1 MVKVISLKNI
11 NKFAYLKLDP
21 LQKEDIYIVYI
32 ENNSK
37 LIANLKAKTQA
48 DQIEII
54 HFYINDNFKSEG
66 IERIMIS
73 NLIYYGKKN
82 KFKTISSKIIEIQE
96 ELLSLG
102 FENKDSQYKKELAS
116 EIEEDKFVMGIGI
129 ISIFTEVASISS
141 KLTVGILFNSFALI
155 ADAFH
160 VMADFVLS
168 TITYFSL
175 KITSKPETIHYPHGH
190 KLMESLIA
198 FIMGIIILMAGFTLF
213 LNTTGLNKFIT
224 LGGESGFNL
233 HIHQNKNNDE
243 NIYEHEHSHSHDHD
257 HDQDHSHDHG
267 HDHNEE
273 DRKNI
278 LEIFSNKSLKKS
290 LWIPI
295 IPFIFFIVKIIE
307 YLTKFQ
313 IGKRYNNQLLLALA
327 SADKNCIF
335 SHGGITLSLLLAT
348 YMWSG
353 FDKIMSI
360 FIGFIIIKEGL
371 NVIINNANNLLSKQ
385 NIDLKRSVK
394 DTLKNSHINFKTL
407 DFQNQG
413 NKLVLYIKINLN
425 SENDLQGF
433 IDKTQNIRKIIKQEY
448 KEINDIYFLV

>member
-1 MVKVISLKNI
+1 MIKVINLKNI
-11 NKFAYLKLDP
+11 HKFAYLKLDP
-21 LQKEDIYIVYI
+21 LKKEDIHIVYI
-32 ENNSK
+32 EKNSK
-37 LIANLKAKTQA
+37 LIANLKAKA
-48 DQIEII
+48 KDNQIEII
-54 HFYINDNFKSEG
+54 HFYIDDDFKSEG

-82 KFKTISSKIIEIQE
+82 KFKAISCKITEIQE

-102 FENKDSQYKKELAS
+102 FENINFQYKKELIS
-116 EIEEDKFVMGIGI
+116 EIEEDKLVMGIGI

-141 KLTVGILFNSFALI
+141 KLTIGILFNSFALI

-224 LGGESGFNL
+224 LGGEYGFNL
-233 HIHQNKNNDE
+233 HIHQNKNKND
-243 NIYEHEHSHSHDHD
+243 NIYEHDHSHPHDHD
-257 HDQDHSHDHG
+257 HD
-267 HDHNEE
+267 HDHNHSEE
-273 DRKNI
+273 DKKNI

-295 IPFIFFIVKIIE
+295 TPFIFFIVKIIE

-360 FIGFIIIKEGL
+360 LIGFIIIKEGL

-394 DTLKNSHINFKTL
+394 DILKNSHINFKTL
-407 DFQNQG
+407 DFHNQG
-413 NKLVLYIKINLN
+413 KKLLLYIKINLN
-425 SENDLQGF
+425 SENDFQSF
-433 IDKTQNIRKIIKQEY
+433 TNKTNNIRKIIKQEY
-448 KEINDIYFLV
+448 KEIDDIYFLV

>member
-11 NKFAYLKLDP
+11 HKFAYLKLDP
-21 LQKEDIYIVYI
+21 LKKEDNYIVYI

-37 LIANLKAKTQA
+37 LIANLKTKTKG

-54 HFYINDNFKSEG
+54 HFYISDDFKSEG

-73 NLIYYGKKN
+73 NLIHYGKKN
-82 KFKTISSKIIEIQE
+82 KFKTISCKITEIQE

-175 KITSKPETIHYPHGH
+175 KITSKPETIYYPHGH

-233 HIHQNKNNDE
+233 HIHQNKNKND
-243 NIYEHEHSHSHDHD
+243 NIYEDDHGHSHDHD
-257 HDQDHSHDHG
+257 QAHN
-267 HDHNEE
+267 HNEE
-273 DRKNI
+273 DKKNI

-290 LWIPI
+290 LWIPMT
-295 IPFIFFIVKIIE
+295 PFIFFIVKIIE

-394 DTLKNSHINFKTL
+394 DTLKNLHINFKAL
-407 DFQNQG
+407 NFHNQG

-425 SENDLQGF
+425 SENDFQSF
-433 IDKTQNIRKIIKQEY
+433 INKTKDIRKIIKQEY
-448 KEINDIYFLV
+448 EEIDDIHFLV

>member
-1 MVKVISLKNI
+1 MVKVISLKNLH
-11 NKFAYLKLDP
+11 KFTYLKLDP
-21 LQKEDIYIVYI
+21 LKKEDICIVYI

-37 LIANLKAKTQA
+37 LIANLKAKTKA

-54 HFYINDNFKSEG
+54 HFYISEDFKSEG

-73 NLIYYGKKN
+73 NLIYYSKKN
-82 KFKTISSKIIEIQE
+82 KFKTISCKITEIQE

-102 FENKDSQYKKELAS
+102 FENIDSQYKKELEG

-233 HIHQNKNNDE
+233 HIHQNKKNDT
-243 NIYEHEHSHSHDHD
+243 IYEHDHDHLHDHD
-257 HDQDHSHDHG
+257 HD
-267 HDHNEE
+267 HDHNHSKE
-273 DRKNI
+273 DKKNI

-295 IPFIFFIVKIIE
+295 TPFIFFIVKIIE

-394 DTLKNSHINFKTL
+394 DTLKNLNINFKTL
-407 DFQNQG
+407 NFHNQG

-425 SENDLQGF
+425 SENEFQSF
-433 IDKTQNIRKIIKQEY
+433 INKTQNIRKIIKQEY

>member
-1 MVKVISLKNI
+1 MIKVISLKNI
-11 NKFAYLKLDP
+11 HKFTYLKLDP
-21 LQKEDIYIVYI
+21 LKKEDTCIVYI

-37 LIANLKAKTQA
+37 LIANLKAKAKA

-54 HFYINDNFKSEG
+54 HFYIDDNFKSEG

-73 NLIYYGKKN
+73 NLIHYSKKN
-82 KFKTISSKIIEIQE
+82 KFKTILCKITEIQE

-102 FENKDSQYKKELAS
+102 FENKNSQYKKELAS

-129 ISIFTEVASISS
+129 ISIFTEIASISS

-155 ADAFH
+155 TDAFH
-160 VMADFVLS
+160 VIADFALS

-233 HIHQNKNNDE
+233 HIHQNKNKND
-243 NIYEHEHSHSHDHD
+243 NIYEHDHSHSHDHNSN
-257 HDQDHSHDHG
+257 HS
-267 HDHNEE
+267 EE
-273 DRKNI
+273 EKNNI

-290 LWIPI
+290 LWIPLT
-295 IPFIFFIVKIIE
+295 PFIFFIVKIIE

-327 SADKNCIF
+327 SSDKNCIF

-394 DTLKNSHINFKTL
+394 NTLKNLNINFKTL
-407 DFQNQG
+407 NFHNQG

-425 SENDLQGF
+425 SENDFQNF
-433 IDKTQNIRKIIKQEY
+433 TNKTQDIRNIIKQEY
-448 KEINDIYFLV
+448 KEINNVYFLV

>member
-1 MVKVISLKNI
+1 MVKVINLKNI
-11 NKFAYLKLDP
+11 HKFAYLKLDS
-21 LQKEDIYIVYI
+21 LKKEDICIVYL
-32 ENNSK
+32 ENNSR
-37 LIANLKAKTQA
+37 LIANFKAKVTA

-54 HFYINDNFKSEG
+54 HFYIDDNFKSEG

-73 NLIYYGKKN
+73 NLIHYGKKN
-82 KFKTISSKIIEIQE
+82 KFKTISCKITEIQE

-102 FENKDSQYKKELAS
+102 FENKDYQYEKELAS

-198 FIMGIIILMAGFTLF
+198 FIMGIIIVMAGFTLF

-233 HIHQNKNNDE
+233 HIHQNKNKND
-243 NIYEHEHSHSHDHD
+243 NIH
-257 HDQDHSHDHG
+257 DHSHNHN
-267 HDHNEE
+267 HDHNHDHPHNHREE
-273 DRKNI
+273 DKKNI

-290 LWIPI
+290 LWIPMT
-295 IPFIFFIVKIIE
+295 PFIFFIVKIIE

-394 DTLKNSHINFKTL
+394 DTLKNLHINFKTL
-407 DFQNQG
+407 NFHNQG

-425 SENDLQGF
+425 SENEFQSF
-433 IDKTQNIRKIIKQEY
+433 INKTQNIRKIVKQEY

>member
-1 MVKVISLKNI
+1 MVKVISLKNLH
-11 NKFAYLKLDP
+11 KFTYLKLDP
-21 LQKEDIYIVYI
+21 LKKEDICIVYI

-37 LIANLKAKTQA
+37 LIANLKAKTKA

-54 HFYINDNFKSEG
+54 HFYISDDFKSEG

-73 NLIYYGKKN
+73 NLIYYSKKN
-82 KFKTISSKIIEIQE
+82 KFKTISCKIAEIQE

-102 FENKDSQYKKELAS
+102 FENIDSQYKKELEG

-198 FIMGIIILMAGFTLF
+198 FIMGIIILMTGFTLF
-213 LNTTGLNKFIT
+213 FNTTGLNKFIT

-233 HIHQNKNNDE
+233 HIHQNKNKNDT
-243 NIYEHEHSHSHDHD
+243 IYEHDHDHLHDHD
-257 HDQDHSHDHG
+257 HD
-267 HDHNEE
+267 HDHNHSEE
-273 DRKNI
+273 DKKNI

-295 IPFIFFIVKIIE
+295 TPFIFFIVKIIE

-313 IGKRYNNQLLLALA
+313 IGKRHNNQLLLALA

-394 DTLKNSHINFKTL
+394 DTLKNLNINFKTL
-407 DFQNQG
+407 NFHNQG

-425 SENDLQGF
+425 SENEFQGF
-433 IDKTQNIRKIIKQEY
+433 INKTQNIRKIIKQEY

>member
-1 MVKVISLKNI
+1 MVKVISLKYFH
-11 NKFAYLKLDP
+11 KFAYLKLDP
-21 LQKEDIYIVYI
+21 LKKEDNYIVYI

-37 LIANLKAKTQA
+37 LIANLKTKTKG

-54 HFYINDNFKSEG
+54 HFYISDDSKSEG
-66 IERIMIS
+66 IARIMIS
-73 NLIYYGKKN
+73 NLIHNGKKN
-82 KFKTISSKIIEIQE
+82 KFKTISCKITEIQE

-175 KITSKPETIHYPHGH
+175 KITSKPETIYYPHGH

-233 HIHQNKNNDE
+233 HIHQKKNKND
-243 NIYEHEHSHSHDHD
+243 NIYEDDHGHSHDHE
-257 HDQDHSHDHG
+257 HDQAHN
-267 HDHNEE
+267 HNEE
-273 DRKNI
+273 DKKNI

-290 LWIPI
+290 LWIPMT
-295 IPFIFFIVKIIE
+295 PFIFFIVKIIE

-394 DTLKNSHINFKTL
+394 DTLKNLHINFKAL
-407 DFQNQG
+407 NFHNQG

-425 SENDLQGF
+425 SENDFQSF
-433 IDKTQNIRKIIKQEY
+433 INKTKDIRKIIKQEY
-448 KEINDIYFLV
+448 EEIDDIHFLV

>member
-1 MVKVISLKNI
+1 MVKVISLKNLH
-11 NKFAYLKLDP
+11 KFTYLKLDP
-21 LQKEDIYIVYI
+21 FKKEDICIVYI

-37 LIANLKAKTQA
+37 LIANLKAKTKA

-54 HFYINDNFKSEG
+54 HFYISDDFKSEG

-73 NLIYYGKKN
+73 NLIYYSKKN
-82 KFKTISSKIIEIQE
+82 KFKTISCKITEIQE

-102 FENKDSQYKKELAS
+102 FENIDSQYKKELEG

-233 HIHQNKNNDE
+233 HIHQNKKNDT
-243 NIYEHEHSHSHDHD
+243 IYEHDHNHLHDHD
-257 HDQDHSHDHG
+257 HD
-267 HDHNEE
+267 HDHNHDHNHSEE
-273 DRKNI
+273 DKKNI

-295 IPFIFFIVKIIE
+295 TPFIFFIVKIIE

-394 DTLKNSHINFKTL
+394 DTLKNLNINFKTL
-407 DFQNQG
+407 NFHNQG

-425 SENDLQGF
+425 SENEFQSF
-433 IDKTQNIRKIIKQEY
+433 INKTQNIRKIIKQEY

>member
-1 MVKVISLKNI
+1 MVKVISLKNLH
-11 NKFAYLKLDP
+11 KFTYLKLDP
-21 LQKEDIYIVYI
+21 LKKEDICIVYI

-37 LIANLKAKTQA
+37 LIANLKAKTKA

-54 HFYINDNFKSEG
+54 HFYISDDFKSEG

-73 NLIYYGKKN
+73 NLIYYSKKN
-82 KFKTISSKIIEIQE
+82 KFKTISCKITEIQE

-102 FENKDSQYKKELAS
+102 FENIDSQYKKELEG

-233 HIHQNKNNDE
+233 HIHQNKKNDT
-243 NIYEHEHSHSHDHD
+243 IYEHDHDHLHDHD
-257 HDQDHSHDHG
+257 HD
-267 HDHNEE
+267 HDHNHIEE
-273 DRKNI
+273 DKKNI

-295 IPFIFFIVKIIE
+295 TPFIFFIVKIIE

-394 DTLKNSHINFKTL
+394 DTLKNLNINFKTL
-407 DFQNQG
+407 NFHNQG

-425 SENDLQGF
+425 SENEFQSF
-433 IDKTQNIRKIIKQEY
+433 INKTQNIRKIIKQEY

>member
-1 MVKVISLKNI
+1 MVKVISSKNI
-11 NKFAYLKLDP
+11 HKFDYLKLDP
-21 LQKEDIYIVYI
+21 LKEEDIYIVYI
-32 ENNSK
+32 EKNSK
-37 LIANLKAKTQA
+37 LIANLKAKSKA
-48 DQIEII
+48 NQIEII
-54 HFYINDNFKSEG
+54 HFYINDDFKSEG
-66 IERIMIS
+66 IERIIIS

-82 KFKTISSKIIEIQE
+82 KFKTISCKITEIQE

-102 FENKDSQYKKELAS
+102 FENKDSQYKKELAP

-141 KLTVGILFNSFALI
+141 KLTIGILFNSFALI
-155 ADAFH
+155 TDAFH

-175 KITSKPETIHYPHGH
+175 KITSKPETIHYPNGH

-233 HIHQNKNNDE
+233 HIHQDKNKNENMDE
-243 NIYEHEHSHSHDHD
+243 HDHSHSHDHD
-257 HDQDHSHDHG
+257 HDHI
-267 HDHNEE
+267 EE
-273 DRKNI
+273 DKNNI

-295 IPFIFFIVKIIE
+295 TPFIFFIVKIIE

-371 NVIINNANNLLSKQ
+371 NVIINNANNLLSRQ

-394 DTLKNSHINFKTL
+394 STLKNLNINFKIL
-407 DFQNQG
+407 NFHNQG

-425 SENDLQGF
+425 SENDFQSF
-433 IDKTQNIRKIIKQEY
+433 INKTQNIKNIIKQEY
-448 KEINDIYFLV
+448 EEINDIYFLV

>member
-1 MVKVISLKNI
+1 MVKVINLKNI
-11 NKFAYLKLDP
+11 HKFAYLKLDP
-21 LQKEDIYIVYI
+21 LKKEDICIVYL
-32 ENNSK
+32 ENNSR
-37 LIANLKAKTQA
+37 LIANLKAKVTA

-54 HFYINDNFKSEG
+54 HFYIDDNFKSEG

-73 NLIYYGKKN
+73 NLIHYGKKN
-82 KFKTISSKIIEIQE
+82 KFKTISCKITEIQE

-102 FENKDSQYKKELAS
+102 FENKYYQYEKELAS

-198 FIMGIIILMAGFTLF
+198 FIMGIIIVMAGFTLF

-233 HIHQNKNNDE
+233 HIHQNKNKND
-243 NIYEHEHSHSHDHD
+243 NIH
-257 HDQDHSHDHG
+257 DHSHNHN
-267 HDHNEE
+267 HDHNHDHPHNHREE
-273 DRKNI
+273 DKKNI

-290 LWIPI
+290 LWIPMT
-295 IPFIFFIVKIIE
+295 PFIFFIVKIIE

-394 DTLKNSHINFKTL
+394 DTLKNLHINFKTL
-407 DFQNQG
+407 NFHNQG

-425 SENDLQGF
+425 SENEFQSF
-433 IDKTQNIRKIIKQEY
+433 INKTQNIRKIVKQEY

>member
-1 MVKVISLKNI
+1 MVKVISLKNLH
-11 NKFAYLKLDP
+11 KFTYLKLDP
-21 LQKEDIYIVYI
+21 LKKEDICIVYI

-37 LIANLKAKTQA
+37 LIANLKAKTKA

-54 HFYINDNFKSEG
+54 HFYISDDFKSEG

-73 NLIYYGKKN
+73 NLIYYSKKN
-82 KFKTISSKIIEIQE
+82 KFKTISCKITEIQE

-102 FENKDSQYKKELAS
+102 FENIDSQYKKELEG

-233 HIHQNKNNDE
+233 HIHQNKKNDT
-243 NIYEHEHSHSHDHD
+243 IYEHDHD
-257 HDQDHSHDHG
+257 HLHD
-267 HDHNEE
+267 HDHNHDHNHSEE
-273 DRKNI
+273 DKKNI

-295 IPFIFFIVKIIE
+295 TPFIFFIVKIIE

-394 DTLKNSHINFKTL
+394 DTLKNLNISFKTL
-407 DFQNQG
+407 NFHNQG

-425 SENDLQGF
+425 SENELQSF
-433 IDKTQNIRKIIKQEY
+433 INKTQNIRKIIKQEY

>member
-1 MVKVISLKNI
+1 MVKVINLKNI
-11 NKFAYLKLDP
+11 HKFTYLKLDT
-21 LQKEDIYIVYI
+21 LKKEDIYIAYI

-37 LIANLKAKTQA
+37 LIANLKAKEKT

-54 HFYINDNFKSEG
+54 NFHIDDDFKSEG

-73 NLIYYGKKN
+73 NLIHYGKKN
-82 KFKTISSKIIEIQE
+82 KFKTISCQIAEIQE

-102 FENKDSQYKKELAS
+102 FEHNNSQYKKELAS

-129 ISIFTEVASISS
+129 ISILTEVASISS
-141 KLTVGILFNSFALI
+141 KLAVGMLFNSFALI

-175 KITSKPETIHYPHGH
+175 KITSKPETIHYPYGH

-233 HIHQNKNNDE
+233 HIHQTKNKNNA
-243 NIYEHEHSHSHDHD
+243 IYEHDHNSHLHDHY
-257 HDQDHSHDHG
+257 
-267 HDHNEE
+267 HDHNHDHSEE
-273 DRKNI
+273 DKKKI

-290 LWIPI
+290 LWIPLT
-295 IPFIFFIVKIIE
+295 PFIFFIVKIIE

-313 IGKRYNNQLLLALA
+313 IGKRYNNQLLIALA

-394 DTLKNSHINFKTL
+394 DTLKNSNINFKTL
-407 DFQNQG
+407 NFHNQG
-413 NKLVLYIKINLN
+413 NKFVLYVKINLN
-425 SENDLQGF
+425 SENDFKNF
-433 IDKTQNIRKIIKQEY
+433 INKAQNIKKIIKQEY

>member
-11 NKFAYLKLDP
+11 HKFAYLKLDP
-21 LQKEDIYIVYI
+21 LKKEDNYIVYI

-37 LIANLKAKTQA
+37 LIANLKTKAKG

-54 HFYINDNFKSEG
+54 HFYISDDFKSEG

-73 NLIYYGKKN
+73 NLIHYGKKN
-82 KFKTISSKIIEIQE
+82 KFKTISCKITEIQE

-175 KITSKPETIHYPHGH
+175 KITSKPETIYYPHGH

-233 HIHQNKNNDE
+233 HIHQKKNKND
-243 NIYEHEHSHSHDHD
+243 NIYEDDHGHSHDHE
-257 HDQDHSHDHG
+257 HDQAHN
-267 HDHNEE
+267 HNEE
-273 DRKNI
+273 DKKNI

-290 LWIPI
+290 LWIPMT
-295 IPFIFFIVKIIE
+295 PFIFFIVKIIE

-394 DTLKNSHINFKTL
+394 DTLKNLHINFKAL
-407 DFQNQG
+407 NFHNQG

-425 SENDLQGF
+425 SENDFQSF
-433 IDKTQNIRKIIKQEY
+433 INKTKDIRKIIKQEY
-448 KEINDIYFLV
+448 EEIDDIHFLV

>member
-1 MVKVISLKNI
+1 MVKVINLKNI
-11 NKFAYLKLDP
+11 HKFAYLKLDP
-21 LQKEDIYIVYI
+21 LKKEDICIVYI

-37 LIANLKAKTQA
+37 LIANLKAKA
-48 DQIEII
+48 KDDQIKIT
-54 HFYINDNFKSEG
+54 HFYIDDDFKSEN

-82 KFKTISSKIIEIQE
+82 KFKTISCQIAEIQE

-102 FENKDSQYKKELAS
+102 FEHKDSQYKKELAS

-198 FIMGIIILMAGFTLF
+198 FIMGIIILAAGFTLF

-233 HIHQNKNNDE
+233 HIHQNKNKNDD
-243 NIYEHEHSHSHDHD
+243 IYEHDHSHSHDHD
-257 HDQDHSHDHG
+257 HIHG
-267 HDHNEE
+267 HGHGHNHSEE
-273 DRKNI
+273 DKKNV

-290 LWIPI
+290 LWIPLT
-295 IPFIFFIVKIIE
+295 PFIFFIVKIIE

-407 DFQNQG
+407 NFHNHG
-413 NKLVLYIKINLN
+413 NKLILYIKINLN
-425 SENDLQGF
+425 SENDFKNF
-433 IDKTQNIRKIIKQEY
+433 INKTQNIKKIIKQEY
-448 KEINDIYFLV
+448 KEINDIYFLI

>member
-1 MVKVISLKNI
+1 MVKVISLKNLH
-11 NKFAYLKLDP
+11 KFTYLKLDP
-21 LQKEDIYIVYI
+21 LKKEDICIVYI

-37 LIANLKAKTQA
+37 LIANLKAKTKA

-54 HFYINDNFKSEG
+54 HFYISDDFKSEG

-73 NLIYYGKKN
+73 NLIYYSKKN
-82 KFKTISSKIIEIQE
+82 KFKTISCKITEIQE

-102 FENKDSQYKKELAS
+102 FENIDSQYKKELEG

-233 HIHQNKNNDE
+233 HIHQNKNKNDT
-243 NIYEHEHSHSHDHD
+243 IYEHDHD
-257 HDQDHSHDHG
+257 HD
-267 HDHNEE
+267 HDHNHSEE
-273 DRKNI
+273 DKKNI

-295 IPFIFFIVKIIE
+295 TPFIFFIVKIIE

-394 DTLKNSHINFKTL
+394 DTLKNLNINFKTL
-407 DFQNQG
+407 NFHNQG

-425 SENDLQGF
+425 SENEFQSF
-433 IDKTQNIRKIIKQEY
+433 INKTQNIRKIIKQEY

>member
-11 NKFAYLKLDP
+11 HKFAYLKLDP
-21 LQKEDIYIVYI
+21 LKKEDNYIVYI

-37 LIANLKAKTQA
+37 LIANLKTKTKG

-54 HFYINDNFKSEG
+54 HFYISDDFKSEG

-73 NLIYYGKKN
+73 NLIHYGKKN
-82 KFKTISSKIIEIQE
+82 KFKTISCKITEIQE

-175 KITSKPETIHYPHGH
+175 KITNKPETIYYPHGH

-233 HIHQNKNNDE
+233 HIHQNKNKND
-243 NIYEHEHSHSHDHD
+243 NIYEDDHGHSHDHD
-257 HDQDHSHDHG
+257 HDQAHN
-267 HDHNEE
+267 HNEE
-273 DRKNI
+273 DKKNI

-290 LWIPI
+290 LWIPMT
-295 IPFIFFIVKIIE
+295 PFIFFIVKIIE

-394 DTLKNSHINFKTL
+394 DTLKNLHINFKAL
-407 DFQNQG
+407 NFHNQG

-425 SENDLQGF
+425 SENDFQSF
-433 IDKTQNIRKIIKQEY
+433 INKTKDIRKIIKQEY
-448 KEINDIYFLV
+448 EEIDDIHFLV

>member
-1 MVKVISLKNI
+1 MVKVISLKNLH
-11 NKFAYLKLDP
+11 KFTYLKLDP
-21 LQKEDIYIVYI
+21 LKKEDICIVYI

-37 LIANLKAKTQA
+37 LIANLKAKTKA

-54 HFYINDNFKSEG
+54 HFYISDDFKSEG

-73 NLIYYGKKN
+73 NLIYYSKKN
-82 KFKTISSKIIEIQE
+82 KFKTISCKITEIQE

-102 FENKDSQYKKELAS
+102 FENIDSQYKKELEG

-233 HIHQNKNNDE
+233 HIHQNKKNDT
-243 NIYEHEHSHSHDHD
+243 IYEHDHD
-257 HDQDHSHDHG
+257 HD
-267 HDHNEE
+267 HDHNHSEE
-273 DRKNI
+273 DKKNI

-295 IPFIFFIVKIIE
+295 TPFIFFIVKIIE

-394 DTLKNSHINFKTL
+394 DTLKNLNINFKTL
-407 DFQNQG
+407 NFHNQG

-425 SENDLQGF
+425 SENEFQSF
-433 IDKTQNIRKIIKQEY
+433 INKTQNIRKIIKQEY

>member
-11 NKFAYLKLDP
+11 HKFAYLKLDP
-21 LQKEDIYIVYI
+21 LKKEDNYIVYI

-37 LIANLKAKTQA
+37 LIANLKTKTKG

-54 HFYINDNFKSEG
+54 HFYISDDFKSEG

-73 NLIYYGKKN
+73 NLIHYGKKN
-82 KFKTISSKIIEIQE
+82 KFKTISCKITEIQE

-175 KITSKPETIHYPHGH
+175 KITSKPETIYYPHGH

-233 HIHQNKNNDE
+233 HIHQKKNKND
-243 NIYEHEHSHSHDHD
+243 NIYEDDHGHSHDHE
-257 HDQDHSHDHG
+257 HDQAHN
-267 HDHNEE
+267 HNEE
-273 DRKNI
+273 DKKNI

-290 LWIPI
+290 LWIPMT
-295 IPFIFFIVKIIE
+295 PFIFFIVKIIE

-394 DTLKNSHINFKTL
+394 DTLKNLHINFKTL
-407 DFQNQG
+407 NFHNQG

-425 SENDLQGF
+425 SENDFQSF
-433 IDKTQNIRKIIKQEY
+433 INKTKDIRKIIKQEY
-448 KEINDIYFLV
+448 EEIDDIHFLV

>member
-11 NKFAYLKLDP
+11 HKFAYLKLDP
-21 LQKEDIYIVYI
+21 LKKEDICIVYI
-32 ENNSK
+32 EKNSK
-37 LIANLKAKTQA
+37 LIANLKAKAKA
-48 DQIEII
+48 DQIKIT
-54 HFYINDNFKSEG
+54 HLYIDDDFKSEG

-73 NLIYYGKKN
+73 NLIHYGKKN
-82 KFKTISSKIIEIQE
+82 KFKTISCQIAEIQE

-102 FENKDSQYKKELAS
+102 FEHKDSQYKKELAS

-198 FIMGIIILMAGFTLF
+198 FIMGIIILVAGFTLF

-233 HIHQNKNNDE
+233 HIHQNKNKNDD
-243 NIYEHEHSHSHDHD
+243 IYERDHSHSHDHD
-257 HDQDHSHDHG
+257 HDHAHNHS
-267 HDHNEE
+267 EE
-273 DRKNI
+273 DKKNV

-290 LWIPI
+290 LWIPLT
-295 IPFIFFIVKIIE
+295 PFIFFIVKIIE

-407 DFQNQG
+407 NFHNQG
-413 NKLVLYIKINLN
+413 NNLILYIKINLN
-425 SENDLQGF
+425 SENDFKNF
-433 IDKTQNIRKIIKQEY
+433 INKIQDIKKIIKQEY
-448 KEINDIYFLV
+448 KEINDIYFLI

>member
-11 NKFAYLKLDP
+11 HKFAYLKLDP
-21 LQKEDIYIVYI
+21 LKKEDNYIVYI
-32 ENNSK
+32 ENNLK
-37 LIANLKAKTQA
+37 LIANLKTKTKG

-54 HFYINDNFKSEG
+54 HFYISDDFKSEG

-73 NLIYYGKKN
+73 NLIHYGKKN
-82 KFKTISSKIIEIQE
+82 KFKTISCKITEIQE

-175 KITSKPETIHYPHGH
+175 KITSKPETIYYPHGH

-233 HIHQNKNNDE
+233 HIHQKKNKND
-243 NIYEHEHSHSHDHD
+243 NIYEDDHGHSHDHD
-257 HDQDHSHDHG
+257 HDQAHN
-267 HDHNEE
+267 HNEE
-273 DRKNI
+273 DKKNI

-290 LWIPI
+290 LWIPMT
-295 IPFIFFIVKIIE
+295 PFIFFIVKIIE

-394 DTLKNSHINFKTL
+394 DTLKNLHINFKTL
-407 DFQNQG
+407 NFHNQG

-425 SENDLQGF
+425 SENDFQSF
-433 IDKTQNIRKIIKQEY
+433 INKTKDIRKIIKQEY
-448 KEINDIYFLV
+448 EEIDDIHFLV

>member
-1 MVKVISLKNI
+1 MIKVINLKNI
-11 NKFAYLKLDP
+11 HKFAYLKLDP
-21 LQKEDIYIVYI
+21 LKKEDIHIVYI
-32 ENNSK
+32 EKNSK
-37 LIANLKAKTQA
+37 LIANLKAKA
-48 DQIEII
+48 KDNQIEII
-54 HFYINDNFKSEG
+54 HFYIDDDFKSEG

-82 KFKTISSKIIEIQE
+82 KFKAISCKITEIQE

-102 FENKDSQYKKELAS
+102 FENINFQYKKELIS
-116 EIEEDKFVMGIGI
+116 EIEEDKLVMGIGI
-129 ISIFTEVASISS
+129 ISIFTEVTSISS
-141 KLTVGILFNSFALI
+141 KLTIGILFNSFALI

-168 TITYFSL
+168 IITYFSL

-224 LGGESGFNL
+224 LGGEYGFNL
-233 HIHQNKNNDE
+233 HIHQNKNKND
-243 NIYEHEHSHSHDHD
+243 NIYEHDHSHPHDHD
-257 HDQDHSHDHG
+257 Y
-267 HDHNEE
+267 DHNHSEE
-273 DRKNI
+273 DKKNI

-295 IPFIFFIVKIIE
+295 TPFIFFIVKIIE

-360 FIGFIIIKEGL
+360 LIGFIIIKEGL

-407 DFQNQG
+407 DFHNQG
-413 NKLVLYIKINLN
+413 KKLLLYIKINLN
-425 SENDLQGF
+425 SENDFQSF
-433 IDKTQNIRKIIKQEY
+433 TNKTNNIRKIIKQEY
-448 KEINDIYFLV
+448 KEIDDIYFLV

>member
-11 NKFAYLKLDP
+11 HKFDYLKLDP
-21 LQKEDIYIVYI
+21 LKGEDIYIVYI
-32 ENNSK
+32 EKNSK
-37 LIANLKAKTQA
+37 LIANLKAKSKA
-48 DQIEII
+48 NQIEII
-54 HFYINDNFKSEG
+54 HFYINDDFKSEG
-66 IERIMIS
+66 IERIIIS

-82 KFKTISSKIIEIQE
+82 KFKTISCKITEIQE

-102 FENKDSQYKKELAS
+102 FEKKDSQYKKELAP

-141 KLTVGILFNSFALI
+141 KLTIGILFNSFALI

-175 KITSKPETIHYPHGH
+175 KITSKPETIHYPNGH

-233 HIHQNKNNDE
+233 HIHQDKNKNDNIDE
-243 NIYEHEHSHSHDHD
+243 HDHSHSHDHD
-257 HDQDHSHDHG
+257 HDHI
-267 HDHNEE
+267 EE
-273 DRKNI
+273 DKNNI

-295 IPFIFFIVKIIE
+295 TPFIFFIVKIIE

-371 NVIINNANNLLSKQ
+371 NVIINNANNLLSRQ

-394 DTLKNSHINFKTL
+394 STLKNLNINFKIL
-407 DFQNQG
+407 NFHNQG

-425 SENDLQGF
+425 SENDFQSF
-433 IDKTQNIRKIIKQEY
+433 INKTQNIKNIIKQEY

>member
-1 MVKVISLKNI
+1 MVKVITLKNI
-11 NKFAYLKLDP
+11 HKFTYLKLDT
-21 LQKEDIYIVYI
+21 LKKEDIYIAYI

-37 LIANLKAKTQA
+37 LIANLKAKEKT

-54 HFYINDNFKSEG
+54 NFHIDDDFKSEG

-73 NLIYYGKKN
+73 NLIHYSKKI
-82 KFKTISSKIIEIQE
+82 KFKTISCQIAEIQE

-102 FENKDSQYKKELAS
+102 FEHNNSQYKKELAS

-129 ISIFTEVASISS
+129 ISIFTEVASIFS
-141 KLTVGILFNSFALI
+141 KLAVGMLFNSFALI

-175 KITSKPETIHYPHGH
+175 KITSKPETIHYPYGH

-233 HIHQNKNNDE
+233 HIHQTKNKNNA
-243 NIYEHEHSHSHDHD
+243 IYEH
-257 HDQDHSHDHG
+257 DHSHL
-267 HDHNEE
+267 HDHYHDHKHDHSEE
-273 DRKNI
+273 DKKKI

-290 LWIPI
+290 LWIPLT
-295 IPFIFFIVKIIE
+295 PFIFFIVKIIE

-313 IGKRYNNQLLLALA
+313 IGKRYNNQLLIALA

-394 DTLKNSHINFKTL
+394 DTLKNSNINFKTL
-407 DFQNQG
+407 NFYNQG
-413 NKLVLYIKINLN
+413 NKFVLYVKINLN
-425 SENDLQGF
+425 SENDFKNF
-433 IDKTQNIRKIIKQEY
+433 INKTQNIKKIIKQEY

>member
-1 MVKVISLKNI
+1 MVKVINLKNI
-11 NKFAYLKLDP
+11 HKFAYLKLDP
-21 LQKEDIYIVYI
+21 LKKEDIYIVYI

-37 LIANLKAKTQA
+37 LIANLKATTID
-48 DQIEII
+48 DQIKII
-54 HFYINDNFKSEG
+54 HFYIDDDFKSEG

-73 NLIYYGKKN
+73 NLIHYGKKN
-82 KFKTISSKIIEIQE
+82 KFKTILCKITEIQE

-198 FIMGIIILMAGFTLF
+198 FIMGIIIVMAGFTLF

-233 HIHQNKNNDE
+233 HIHQNNNNNNTHD
-243 NIYEHEHSHSHDHD
+243 HSHDHD
-257 HDQDHSHDHG
+257 HDHDHNHSHDHS
-267 HDHNEE
+267 EE
-273 DRKNI
+273 DKKNI
-278 LEIFSNKSLKKS
+278 LEIFSNNSLKKS
-290 LWIPI
+290 LWIPLT
-295 IPFIFFIVKIIE
+295 PFIFFIVKIIE

-313 IGKRYNNQLLLALA
+313 IGKKYNNQLLLALA

-394 DTLKNSHINFKTL
+394 DTLKNLNINFKTL
-407 DFQNQG
+407 NFHNQG

-425 SENDLQGF
+425 SENEFQSF
-433 IDKTQNIRKIIKQEY
+433 INKTQNIRKIVKQEY

>member
-11 NKFAYLKLDP
+11 HKFAYLKLDP
-21 LQKEDIYIVYI
+21 LKKEDNYIVYI

-37 LIANLKAKTQA
+37 LIANLKTKTKG

-54 HFYINDNFKSEG
+54 HFYISDDFKSEG

-73 NLIYYGKKN
+73 NLIHYGKKN
-82 KFKTISSKIIEIQE
+82 KFKTISCKITEIQE

-175 KITSKPETIHYPHGH
+175 KITSKPETIYYPHGH

-233 HIHQNKNNDE
+233 HIHQNKNKND
-243 NIYEHEHSHSHDHD
+243 NIYEDDHGHSHDHE
-257 HDQDHSHDHG
+257 HDQAHN
-267 HDHNEE
+267 HNEE
-273 DRKNI
+273 DKKNI

-290 LWIPI
+290 LWIPMT
-295 IPFIFFIVKIIE
+295 PFIFFIVKIIE

-394 DTLKNSHINFKTL
+394 DTLKNLHINFKAL
-407 DFQNQG
+407 NFHNQG

-425 SENDLQGF
+425 SENDFQSF
-433 IDKTQNIRKIIKQEY
+433 INKTKDIRKIIKQEY
-448 KEINDIYFLV
+448 EEIDDIHFLV

>member
-11 NKFAYLKLDP
+11 HKFAYLKLDP
-21 LQKEDIYIVYI
+21 LKKEDNYIVYI

-37 LIANLKAKTQA
+37 LIANLKTKAKG

-54 HFYINDNFKSEG
+54 HFYISDDFKSEG

-73 NLIYYGKKN
+73 NLIHYGKKN
-82 KFKTISSKIIEIQE
+82 KFKTISCKITEIQE

-175 KITSKPETIHYPHGH
+175 KITSKPETIYYPHGH

-233 HIHQNKNNDE
+233 HIHQKKNKND
-243 NIYEHEHSHSHDHD
+243 NIYEDDH
-257 HDQDHSHDHG
+257 DHSHDHE
-267 HDHNEE
+267 HDQAHNHNEE
-273 DRKNI
+273 DKKNI

-290 LWIPI
+290 LWIPMT
-295 IPFIFFIVKIIE
+295 PFIFFIVKIIE

-394 DTLKNSHINFKTL
+394 DTLKNLHINFKAL
-407 DFQNQG
+407 NFHNQG

-425 SENDLQGF
+425 SENDFQSF
-433 IDKTQNIRKIIKQEY
+433 INKTKDIRKIIKQEY
-448 KEINDIYFLV
+448 EEIDDIHFLV

>member
-1 MVKVISLKNI
+1 MIKVINLKNI
-11 NKFAYLKLDP
+11 HKFAYLKLDP
-21 LQKEDIYIVYI
+21 LKKEDIHIVYI
-32 ENNSK
+32 EKNSK
-37 LIANLKAKTQA
+37 LIANLKAKA
-48 DQIEII
+48 KDNQIEII
-54 HFYINDNFKSEG
+54 HFYIDDDFKSEG

-82 KFKTISSKIIEIQE
+82 KFKAISCKITEIQE

-102 FENKDSQYKKELAS
+102 FENINFQYKKELIS
-116 EIEEDKFVMGIGI
+116 EIEEDKLVMGIGI
-129 ISIFTEVASISS
+129 ISIFTEVTSISS
-141 KLTVGILFNSFALI
+141 KLTIGILFNSFALI

-224 LGGESGFNL
+224 LGGEYGFNL
-233 HIHQNKNNDE
+233 HIHQNKNKND
-243 NIYEHEHSHSHDHD
+243 NIYEHDHSHPHDHD
-257 HDQDHSHDHG
+257 HD
-267 HDHNEE
+267 HDHNHSEE
-273 DRKNI
+273 DKKNI

-295 IPFIFFIVKIIE
+295 TPFIFFIVKIIE

-327 SADKNCIF
+327 SADKNCIL

-360 FIGFIIIKEGL
+360 LIGFIIIKEGL
-371 NVIINNANNLLSKQ
+371 NIIINNANNLLSKQ

-394 DTLKNSHINFKTL
+394 DILKNSHINFKTL
-407 DFQNQG
+407 DFHNQG
-413 NKLVLYIKINLN
+413 KKLLLYIKINLN
-425 SENDLQGF
+425 SENDFQNF
-433 IDKTQNIRKIIKQEY
+433 TNKTNNIRKIIKQEY
-448 KEINDIYFLV
+448 KEIDDIYFLV

>member
-1 MVKVISLKNI
+1 MVKVISLKNLH
-11 NKFAYLKLDP
+11 KFTYLKLDP
-21 LQKEDIYIVYI
+21 LKKEDICIVYI

-37 LIANLKAKTQA
+37 LIANLKAKTKA

-54 HFYINDNFKSEG
+54 HFYISEDFKSEG

-73 NLIYYGKKN
+73 NLIYYSKKN
-82 KFKTISSKIIEIQE
+82 KFKTISCKITEIQE

-102 FENKDSQYKKELAS
+102 FKNIDSQYKKELEG

-233 HIHQNKNNDE
+233 HIHQNKKNDT
-243 NIYEHEHSHSHDHD
+243 IYEHDHDHLHDHD
-257 HDQDHSHDHG
+257 HDHYHNHS
-267 HDHNEE
+267 EE
-273 DRKNI
+273 DKKNI

-295 IPFIFFIVKIIE
+295 TPFIFFIVKIIE

-394 DTLKNSHINFKTL
+394 DTLKNLNINFKTL
-407 DFQNQG
+407 NFHNQG

-425 SENDLQGF
+425 SENEFQSF
-433 IDKTQNIRKIIKQEY
+433 INKTQNIRKIIKQEY

>member
-11 NKFAYLKLDP
+11 HKFSYLKLDP
-21 LQKEDIYIVYI
+21 LKKEDNYIVYI

-37 LIANLKAKTQA
+37 LIANLKTKTKG

-54 HFYINDNFKSEG
+54 HFYISDDFKSEG

-73 NLIYYGKKN
+73 NLIHYGKKN
-82 KFKTISSKIIEIQE
+82 KFKTISCKITEIQE

-175 KITSKPETIHYPHGH
+175 KITSKPETIYYPHGH

-233 HIHQNKNNDE
+233 HIHQNKNKND
-243 NIYEHEHSHSHDHD
+243 NIYEDDHGHSHDHD
-257 HDQDHSHDHG
+257 QAHN
-267 HDHNEE
+267 HNEE
-273 DRKNI
+273 DKKNI

-290 LWIPI
+290 LWIPMT
-295 IPFIFFIVKIIE
+295 PFIFFIVKIIE

-394 DTLKNSHINFKTL
+394 DTLKNLHINFKAL
-407 DFQNQG
+407 NFHNQG

-425 SENDLQGF
+425 SENDFQSF
-433 IDKTQNIRKIIKQEY
+433 INKTKDIRKIIKQEY
-448 KEINDIYFLV
+448 EEIDDIHFLV

>member
-1 MVKVISLKNI
+1 MVKIISLKNI
-11 NKFAYLKLDP
+11 HKFAYLKLDP
-21 LQKEDIYIVYI
+21 LKKEDIYIVYI

-37 LIANLKAKTQA
+37 SISNLKAKAKA

-54 HFYINDNFKSEG
+54 NFYIDDDFKSEG

-73 NLIYYGKKN
+73 NLIHYGKKN
-82 KFKTISSKIIEIQE
+82 KFKTISCQITEIQE

-102 FENKDSQYKKELAS
+102 FEHNDSQYKKELAS

-129 ISIFTEVASISS
+129 ISIFTEVASTSS

-175 KITSKPETIHYPHGH
+175 KITSKPETIHYPYGH

-224 LGGESGFNL
+224 LGVESGFNL
-233 HIHQNKNNDE
+233 HIHQNKNKN
-243 NIYEHEHSHSHDHD
+243 NAIYEHDHSHSHDHN
-257 HDQDHSHDHG
+257 HDHSNNHS
-267 HDHNEE
+267 E
-273 DRKNI
+273 DDKKNI

-290 LWIPI
+290 LWIPLT
-295 IPFIFFIVKIIE
+295 PFIFFIVKIIE

-407 DFQNQG
+407 NFHNQG

-425 SENDLQGF
+425 SENDFKNFTNKIQD
-433 IDKTQNIRKIIKQEY
+433 IKKIIKQEY
-448 KEINDIYFLV
+448 KEINEIYFLV

>member
-1 MVKVISLKNI
+1 MVKVISLKNLH
-11 NKFAYLKLDP
+11 KFTYLKLDP
-21 LQKEDIYIVYI
+21 LKEEDICIVYI

-37 LIANLKAKTQA
+37 LIANLKAKTKA

-54 HFYINDNFKSEG
+54 HFYISDDFKSEG

-73 NLIYYGKKN
+73 NLIYYSKKN
-82 KFKTISSKIIEIQE
+82 KFKTISCKITEIQE

-102 FENKDSQYKKELAS
+102 FENIDSQYKKELEG

-233 HIHQNKNNDE
+233 HIHQNKKNDT
-243 NIYEHEHSHSHDHD
+243 IYEHDHDHLHDHD
-257 HDQDHSHDHG
+257 HD
-267 HDHNEE
+267 HDHNHSEE
-273 DRKNI
+273 DKKNI

-295 IPFIFFIVKIIE
+295 TPFIFFIVKIIE

-394 DTLKNSHINFKTL
+394 DTLKNLNINFKTL
-407 DFQNQG
+407 NFHNQG

-425 SENDLQGF
+425 SENEFQSF
-433 IDKTQNIRKIIKQEY
+433 INKTQNIRKIIKQEY

>member
-1 MVKVISLKNI
+1 MVKVISLKNLH
-11 NKFAYLKLDP
+11 KFTYLKLDP
-21 LQKEDIYIVYI
+21 LKKEDICIVYI

-37 LIANLKAKTQA
+37 LIANLKAKTKA

-54 HFYINDNFKSEG
+54 HFYISDDFKSEG

-73 NLIYYGKKN
+73 NLIYYSKKN
-82 KFKTISSKIIEIQE
+82 KFKTISCKITEIQE

-102 FENKDSQYKKELAS
+102 FENIDSQYKKELES

-233 HIHQNKNNDE
+233 HIYQNKKNDT
-243 NIYEHEHSHSHDHD
+243 IYEHDHDHLHDHD
-257 HDQDHSHDHG
+257 HDHD
-267 HDHNEE
+267 HDHNHDHNHSEE
-273 DRKNI
+273 DKKNI

-295 IPFIFFIVKIIE
+295 TPFIFFIVKIIE

-394 DTLKNSHINFKTL
+394 DTLKNLNINFKTL
-407 DFQNQG
+407 NFHNQG

-425 SENDLQGF
+425 SENEFQSF
-433 IDKTQNIRKIIKQEY
+433 INKTQNIRKIIKQEY

>member
-1 MVKVISLKNI
+1 MVKIISLKNI
-11 NKFAYLKLDP
+11 HKFAYLKLDP
-21 LQKEDIYIVYI
+21 LKKEDNYIVYI

-37 LIANLKAKTQA
+37 LIANLKTKTKG

-54 HFYINDNFKSEG
+54 HFYISDDFKSEG

-73 NLIYYGKKN
+73 NLIHYGKKN
-82 KFKTISSKIIEIQE
+82 KFKTISCKITEIQE

-175 KITSKPETIHYPHGH
+175 KITSKPETIYYPHGH

-233 HIHQNKNNDE
+233 HIHQKKNKND
-243 NIYEHEHSHSHDHD
+243 NIYEDDHGHSHDHE
-257 HDQDHSHDHG
+257 HDQAHN
-267 HDHNEE
+267 HNEE
-273 DRKNI
+273 DKKNI

-290 LWIPI
+290 LWIPMT
-295 IPFIFFIVKIIE
+295 PFIFFIVKIIE

-394 DTLKNSHINFKTL
+394 DTLKNLHINFKAL
-407 DFQNQG
+407 NFHNQG

-425 SENDLQGF
+425 SENDFQSF
-433 IDKTQNIRKIIKQEY
+433 INKTKDIRKIIKQEY
-448 KEINDIYFLV
+448 EEIDDIHFLV

>member
-11 NKFAYLKLDP
+11 HKFAYLKVDP
-21 LQKEDIYIVYI
+21 LKKEDICIVYI

-37 LIANLKAKTQA
+37 SIANLKAKAKA

-54 HFYINDNFKSEG
+54 HFYIDDDFKSEG

-73 NLIYYGKKN
+73 NLIHYGKKN
-82 KFKTISSKIIEIQE
+82 KFKTILCQIAEIQE

-102 FENKDSQYKKELAS
+102 FEHKDSQYKKELAS

-198 FIMGIIILMAGFTLF
+198 FIMGIIILIAGFTLF

-233 HIHQNKNNDE
+233 HIHQNKNKND
-243 NIYEHEHSHSHDHD
+243 NIYEHTHSHSHDHNHD
-257 HDQDHSHDHG
+257 HDHS
-267 HDHNEE
+267 EE
-273 DRKNI
+273 DKKNV

-290 LWIPI
+290 LWIPLT
-295 IPFIFFIVKIIE
+295 PFIFFIVKIIE

-394 DTLKNSHINFKTL
+394 DTLKNSHVNFKTL
-407 DFQNQG
+407 NFHNQG

-425 SENDLQGF
+425 SENDFKNF
-433 IDKTQNIRKIIKQEY
+433 INKTQEIKKIIKQEY
-448 KEINDIYFLV
+448 KEINDIYLLV

>member
-1 MVKVISLKNI
+1 MQILKT
-11 NKFAYLKLDP
+11 
-21 LQKEDIYIVYI
+21 
-32 ENNSK
+32 
-37 LIANLKAKTQA
+37 KTKA

-54 HFYINDNFKSEG
+54 HFYISDDFKSEG

-73 NLIYYGKKN
+73 NLIYYSKKN
-82 KFKTISSKIIEIQE
+82 KLKTISCKITEIQE

-102 FENKDSQYKKELAS
+102 FENIDSQYKKELEG

-233 HIHQNKNNDE
+233 HIHQNKNKNDT
-243 NIYEHEHSHSHDHD
+243 IYEHDHD
-257 HDQDHSHDHG
+257 HDHDHLHD
-267 HDHNEE
+267 HDHNHNHSEK
-273 DRKNI
+273 DKKYTRNI
-278 LEIFSNKSLKKS
+278 
-290 LWIPI
+290 
-295 IPFIFFIVKIIE
+295 
-307 YLTKFQ
+307 
-313 IGKRYNNQLLLALA
+313 
-327 SADKNCIF
+327 
-335 SHGGITLSLLLAT
+335 
-348 YMWSG
+348 
-353 FDKIMSI
+353 
-360 FIGFIIIKEGL
+360 
-371 NVIINNANNLLSKQ
+371 
-385 NIDLKRSVK
+385 
-394 DTLKNSHINFKTL
+394 FK
-407 DFQNQG
+407 
-413 NKLVLYIKINLN
+413 
-425 SENDLQGF
+425 
-433 IDKTQNIRKIIKQEY
+433 
-448 KEINDIYFLV
+448 

>member
-1 MVKVISLKNI
+1 MVKVISLKNLH
-11 NKFAYLKLDP
+11 KFTYLKLDP
-21 LQKEDIYIVYI
+21 LKKEDICIVYI

-37 LIANLKAKTQA
+37 LIANLKAKTKA

-54 HFYINDNFKSEG
+54 HFYISDDFKSEG

-73 NLIYYGKKN
+73 NLIYYSKKN
-82 KFKTISSKIIEIQE
+82 KLKTISCKITEIQE

-102 FENKDSQYKKELAS
+102 FENIDSQYKKELEG

-233 HIHQNKNNDE
+233 HIHQNKNKNDT
-243 NIYEHEHSHSHDHD
+243 IYEHDHD
-257 HDQDHSHDHG
+257 HDHDHLHD
-267 HDHNEE
+267 HDHNHNHSEK
-273 DRKNI
+273 DKKNI
-278 LEIFSNKSLKKS
+278 LEIFSNKSLKKN

-295 IPFIFFIVKIIE
+295 TPFIFFIVKIIE

-394 DTLKNSHINFKTL
+394 DTLKNLNINFKTL
-407 DFQNQG
+407 NFHNQG

-425 SENDLQGF
+425 SENEFQSF
-433 IDKTQNIRKIIKQEY
+433 INKTQNIRKIIKQEY